1 MRRRLIIAAAVV
13 AGGTA
18 AFGIP
23 QAAQAAQAAPAK
35 PAASAPLC
43 LVGVHVAL
51 GSTDLIPQTNIC
63 L

>member
-18 AFGIP
+18 LFGIP
-23 QAAQAAQAAPAK
+23 QAAQAAPAAAA

-43 LVGVHVAL
+43 LVGVHVAI
-51 GSTDLIPQTNIC
+51 GSLDLIPQTNIC

>member
-23 QAAQAAQAAPAK
+23 QAAQAAPAK
-35 PAASAPLC
+35 PAAAAPIC